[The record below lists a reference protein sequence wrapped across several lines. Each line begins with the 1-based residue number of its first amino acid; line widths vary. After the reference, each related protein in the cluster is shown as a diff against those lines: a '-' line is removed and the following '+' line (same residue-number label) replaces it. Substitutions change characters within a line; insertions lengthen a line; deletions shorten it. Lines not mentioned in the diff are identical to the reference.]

1 MGIQM
6 NEILFAL
13 MMVSKAP
20 AMPDQQVAVFT
31 SRAQCMAEAQ
41 NIIQQGPSA
50 YCVPVNQQPSPEEA
64 IRRMT
69 SLMQTMMKEMDN
81 VR

>member
-1 MGIQM
+1 M

-13 MMVSKAP
+13 MIASKTAN
-20 AMPDQQVAVFT
+20 MPDQQLAVFS
-31 SRAQCMAEAQ
+31 SRARCMQEAQ

-50 YCVPVNQQPSPEEA
+50 YCVPVNQQPNPEEA
-64 IRRMT
+64 IRKMAK
-69 SLMQTMMKEMDN
+69 LMQTMMKEMES

>member
-1 MGIQM
+1 M

-13 MMVSKAP
+13 IIISTVPGA
-20 AMPDQQVAVFT
+20 PDQQLAVFNN
-31 SRAQCMAEAQ
+31 RAQCMQEAQ

-64 IRRMT
+64 IRKMT
-69 SLMQTMMKEMDN
+69 AMMKLMMKEMN
-81 VR
+81 VSSN

>member
-1 MGIQM
+1 M

-13 MMVSKAP
+13 IIISTVP
-20 AMPDQQVAVFT
+20 GTPDQQLAVFNN
-31 SRAQCMAEAQ
+31 RAQCMQEAQ

-64 IRRMT
+64 IRKMT
-69 SLMQTMMKEMDN
+69 AMMKIMMKEMN
-81 VR
+81 VNSN

>member
-1 MGIQM
+1 M

-13 MMVSKAP
+13 IIISTVP
-20 AMPDQQVAVFT
+20 GTPNQQLAVFNN
-31 SRAQCMAEAQ
+31 RAQCMQEAQ

-64 IRRMT
+64 IRKMT
-69 SLMQTMMKEMDN
+69 AMMKIMMKEMN
-81 VR
+81 VNSN

>member
-1 MGIQM
+1 M

-13 MMVSKAP
+13 MMVSKSP
-20 AMPDQQVAVFT
+20 NVPDQQLAVFS
-31 SRAQCMAEAQ
+31 SRSQCIAEAQ

-64 IRRMT
+64 IRKMT
-69 SLMQTMMKEMDN
+69 AMMKTMMKEMEK
-81 VR
+81 

>member
-1 MGIQM
+1 M
-6 NEILFAL
+6 NELLFAL
-13 MMVSKAP
+13 MIVAKSP
-20 AMPDQQVAVFT
+20 NMPDQQVAVF
-31 SRAQCMAEAQ
+31 SSKRQCMQEAQ

-64 IRRMT
+64 IKRMT
-69 SLMQTMMKEMDN
+69 ALMRTMMKEMDS

>member
-1 MGIQM
+1 MT
-6 NEILFAL
+6 ELLFAL
-13 MMVSKAP
+13 MIASKTP
-20 AMPDQQVAVFT
+20 NMPDQQLAVFA
-31 SRAQCMAEAQ
+31 SRAQCMQEAK

-64 IRRMT
+64 VRKM
-69 SLMQTMMKEMDN
+69 SAMMKLMMKEMDN

>member
-1 MGIQM
+1 M

-13 MMVSKAP
+13 MIAAKVP
-20 AMPDQQVAVFT
+20 NMPDQQVAVFS
-31 SRAQCMAEAQ
+31 SRAQCMQEAQ

-64 IRRMT
+64 IRKMT
-69 SLMQTMMKEMDN
+69 KLMQTMMKEMES

>member
-1 MGIQM
+1 M

-13 MMVSKAP
+13 MIAAKVPS
-20 AMPDQQVAVFT
+20 MPDQQVAVFS
-31 SRAQCMAEAQ
+31 SRAQCMQEAQ

-50 YCVPVNQQPSPEEA
+50 YCVPVNQQPNPEEA
-64 IRRMT
+64 VRRMT
-69 SLMQTMMKEMDN
+69 KLMQTMMKEMDS

>member
-1 MGIQM
+1 M

-13 MMVSKAP
+13 MIISKVPGA
-20 AMPDQQVAVFT
+20 PDQQVAIFDNRT
-31 SRAQCMAEAQ
+31 QCIQEAQ

-64 IRRMT
+64 IRKMT
-69 SLMQTMMKEMDN
+69 AMMKMMMKEMN
-81 VR
+81 VNSN

>member
-1 MGIQM
+1 
-6 NEILFAL
+6 
-13 MMVSKAP
+13 
-20 AMPDQQVAVFT
+20 
-31 SRAQCMAEAQ
+31 MAEAQ

>member
-1 MGIQM
+1 MI
-6 NEILFAL
+6 EVVFAL
-13 MMVSKAP
+13 MMVAKVPS
-20 AMPDQQVAVFT
+20 MPDQQVAVFT
-31 SRAQCMAEAQ
+31 SREQCMAEAHSL
-41 NIIQQGPSA
+41 IQQGPSA

-69 SLMQTMMKEMDN
+69 KLMQTMMKDMDN